1 MDESEYRDLYHS
13 VNQLRCCFE
22 KAMLTRRFGC
32 AKLLKINIADREA
45 AACAD
50 KDAQAECNILLGLL
64 RKNAAFALKTASTHN
79 ALPHA
84 KEIKAQCGGIIGL
97 AQALNTD
104 ESEPPT
110 GVKDIHA
117 CIQQA
122 VQTYGSLQQLPY
134 AEIVKTITHFEGRKK
149 RNRRS

>member
-1 MDESEYRDLYHS
+1 MDESEYRELYHS

-32 AKLLKINIADREA
+32 AKLVKINIADREA
-45 AACAD
+45 AACSD
-50 KDAQAECNILLGLL
+50 QLAQAECRTLLGLL
-64 RKNAAFALKTASTHN
+64 RKNAAFALKTATTHN

-84 KEIKAQCGGIIGL
+84 KEIKAQCGGIIGI
-97 AQALNTD
+97 AQALHADKQTPA
-104 ESEPPT
+104 EVS
-110 GVKDIHA
+110 DIHA

-122 VQTYGSLQQLPY
+122 KQAFGSLEQLPF
-134 AEIVKTITHFEGRKK
+134 ADIVKTITHFEGRKR